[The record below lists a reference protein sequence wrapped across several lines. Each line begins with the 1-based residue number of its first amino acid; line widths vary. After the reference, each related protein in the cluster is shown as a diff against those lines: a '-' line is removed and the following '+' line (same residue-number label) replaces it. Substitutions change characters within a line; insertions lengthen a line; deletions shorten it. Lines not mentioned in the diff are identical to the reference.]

1 MTIGSIIGWL
11 EIWGPQLSR
20 VVCLICLQ
28 VSTFLSVHFLD
39 ATQLSDNRMNWFIS
53 ELFLEPRSTITT
65 LAVLQWDIIPN
76 LRAPLRVTYLGQ
88 MTHWLSDILS
98 IHFFTATLDFR
109 PYHWGGERARAVAH
123 WSAKQKCSPGSPGS
137 PPRLVT
143 PPQLTPRSPACHCSS
158 PAPHP
163 APPFLPI
170 HTPSLPPK
178 KLAPPAG
185 SQRQGGRGFWCGSSV
200 SRPGAGTGR
209 ARHWPG
215 PGRDWCRGKQPVP
228 AAALRRQGE

>member
-1 MTIGSIIGWL
+1 MTIEWIDSYL
-11 EIWGPQLSR
+11 NF
-20 VVCLICLQ
+20 
-28 VSTFLSVHFLD
+28 FLKH
-39 ATQLSDNRMNWFIS
+39 
-53 ELFLEPRSTITT
+53 RSTITT

-109 PYHWGGERARAVAH
+109 PYHWGGERA
-123 WSAKQKCSPGSPGS
+123 SCGSLERKAEMFTGLPWLPTQVG
-137 PPRLVT
+137 
-143 PPQLTPRSPACHCSS
+143 HSS
-158 PAPHP
+158 PADTALPSLSLLLP
-163 APPFLPI
+163 SSSIQLPPFLPI
-170 HTPSLPPK
+170 HHTPLPPK